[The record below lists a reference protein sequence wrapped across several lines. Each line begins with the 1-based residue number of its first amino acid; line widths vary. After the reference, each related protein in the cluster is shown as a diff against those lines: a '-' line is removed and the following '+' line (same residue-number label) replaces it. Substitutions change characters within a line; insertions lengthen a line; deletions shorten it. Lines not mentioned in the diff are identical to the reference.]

1 LGNRDFAMART
12 VRNAKL
18 DTRSARAR
26 LTAKK
31 SGYWVPITRGFAL
44 GYRKGPKGSAWLAR
58 LIDSEHRH
66 ETTLGPADDA
76 LDADG
81 ERILDYAQAQAKAR
95 NWLAS
100 LHAEDK
106 AQPYT
111 INRCLDDYIT
121 DYKRRGGKA
130 LDRLEITADA
140 FIRSQLGAHEVGA
153 LTAAMIRRWHL
164 ALAEAP
170 ARLRT
175 RKTAQQQ
182 KVRNIDLEDVNAVRQ
197 RRASA
202 NRIFGV
208 LKAALNLAFRE
219 GHAASDEAWRRV
231 KPFREASAPK
241 IRYLTHAE
249 AQRLVNACE
258 PGFRPLVQCALL
270 TGCRY
275 GEIVDFRA
283 GDFDHGAGTVSV
295 RASKSGRPRHVVL
308 TDDGVA
314 LFDRHVAGK
323 PGTALIFTRS
333 GGVRWGKSHQH
344 RPLREAC
351 RHAGIDPPASFHILR
366 HTYATHLLQAG
377 APLPVIAANLGHADT
392 RMTERHY
399 AHLVPSHVAQV
410 IRATMPKLGLVE
422 PSPVVQ
428 LAPALAKV
436 FQPRRN
442 L

>member
-1 LGNRDFAMART
+1 MART

-18 DTRSARAR
+18 DTRSARAK
-26 LTAKK
+26 LPAQK
-31 SGYWVPITRGFAL
+31 SAYWISISRGFAV
-44 GYRKGPKGSAWLAR
+44 GYRKGAKGGMWLAKTVEGAYR
-58 LIDSEHRH
+58 REA
-66 ETTLGPADDA
+66 TLGPADDA

-81 ERILDYAQAQAKAR
+81 ERVLDYAQAQAKAR
-95 NWLAS
+95 DWLAS
-100 LHAEDK
+100 LHGA
-106 AQPYT
+106 AAPGPYT

-130 LDRLEITADA
+130 LDRLEITANA
-140 FIRSQLGAHEVGA
+140 FIRPQLGAGDVAA
-153 LTAAMIRRWHL
+153 LTAATIRKWHL
-164 ALAEAP
+164 TIAEAP
-170 ARLRT
+170 ARLRG
-175 RKTAQQQ
+175 RRTAERQ
-182 KVRNIDLEDVNAVRQ
+182 KFRELDSDDPNAVRQ

-219 GHAASDEAWRRV
+219 GHAQSDEAWRRV

-258 PGFRPLVQCALL
+258 PGSRPLVQAALL

-275 GEIVDFRA
+275 GELVAFR
-283 GDFDHGAGTVSV
+283 GSDFDREAGTVSV
-295 RASKSGRPRHVVL
+295 RASKAGRSRHVVL
-308 TDDGVA
+308 TEDGVA
-314 LFDRHVAGK
+314 LFERHVAGK
-323 PGTALIFTRS
+323 LGAALIFPRPD
-333 GGVRWGKSHQH
+333 RKPWGRSHQQ
-344 RPLREAC
+344 RPLRDAC
-351 RHAGIDPPASFHILR
+351 RRAGIDPPASFHILR

-410 IRATMPKLGLVE
+410 IRATMPRLGLLE
-422 PSPVVQ
+422 PSAVLP
-428 LAPALAKV
+428 LPSGDMAPGAT
-436 FQPRRN
+436 
-442 L
+442 